1 MADHLQEEEQ
11 IDAIKQW
18 WQENRVSVIGAVVLA
33 LGGSFGWS
41 QYQEYTSE
49 NGIAAADAYDTI
61 LLEREA
67 GEPADRLAALS
78 QSIRDENGS
87 IAFSEFAA
95 LQVAAVAA
103 EENDFELAKAELEK
117 VMAGVEIDSTL
128 GQLAQLRLA
137 KVKAALG
144 QEAAAIAIL
153 ELGSDSFPVSYAQ
166 VLGDIHL
173 AAGRESAALEAYQ
186 TAQTAQTASL
196 ALGGQSGLIDL
207 KVSGLSLR
215 VEQAV
220 SEDTSQ

>member
-18 WQENRVSVIGAVVLA
+18 WQENKVSVIGAIVLT

-41 QYQEYTSE
+41 QYQDYTSATA
-49 NGIAAADAYDTI
+49 IAAADTYDEI
-61 LLEREA
+61 LLERA
-67 GEPADRLAALS
+67 SGESVDQLAMLADT
-78 QSIRDENGS
+78 IRDENGS
-87 IAFSEFAA
+87 IAFAEFAA
-95 LQVAAVAA
+95 LQVAAAAA
-103 EENDFELAKAELEK
+103 EEGNFEQAQIELEK
-117 VMAGVEIDSTL
+117 VMAGVEVDSTL

-144 QEAAAIAIL
+144 QEEAAIAIL

-173 AAGRESAALEAYQ
+173 AAGREAAALEAYQ
-186 TAQTAQTASL
+186 TAKAASL
-196 ALGGQSGLIDL
+196 MLGGQSGLIDL

-215 VEQAV
+215 TEQSV
-220 SEDTSQ
+220 SEDAPQ

>member
-18 WQENRVSVIGAVVLA
+18 WQENKVSVIGAIVLT

-41 QYQEYTSE
+41 QYQDYTSATA
-49 NGIAAADAYDTI
+49 IAAADTYDEI
-61 LLEREA
+61 LLERA
-67 GEPADRLAALS
+67 SGESTDQLAMLADT
-78 QSIRDENGS
+78 IRDENGS
-87 IAFSEFAA
+87 IAFAEFAA
-95 LQVAAVAA
+95 LQVAAAAA
-103 EENDFELAKAELEK
+103 EEGNFEQAQIELEK
-117 VMAGVEIDSTL
+117 VMAGVEVDSTL

-144 QEAAAIAIL
+144 QEEAAIAIL

-173 AAGRESAALEAYQ
+173 AAGREAAALEAYQ
-186 TAQTAQTASL
+186 TAKAASL
-196 ALGGQSGLIDL
+196 MLGGQSGLIDL

-215 VEQAV
+215 TEQPV
-220 SEDTSQ
+220 SEDAPQ

>member
-18 WQENRVSVIGAVVLA
+18 WQENKVSVIGAIVLT

-41 QYQEYTSE
+41 QYQDYTSATA
-49 NGIAAADAYDTI
+49 IAAADTYDEI
-61 LLEREA
+61 LLERA
-67 GEPADRLAALS
+67 SGESADQLAMLADT
-78 QSIRDENGS
+78 IRDENGS
-87 IAFSEFAA
+87 IAFAEFAA
-95 LQVAAVAA
+95 LQVAAAAA
-103 EENDFELAKAELEK
+103 EEGNFEQAQIELEK
-117 VMAGVEIDSTL
+117 VMAGVEVDSTL

-144 QEAAAIAIL
+144 QEEAGIAIL

-173 AAGRESAALEAYQ
+173 AAGREAAALEAYQ
-186 TAQTAQTASL
+186 TAKAASL
-196 ALGGQSGLIDL
+196 MLGGQSGLIDL

-215 VEQAV
+215 TEQPV
-220 SEDTSQ
+220 SEDAPQ

>member
-18 WQENRVSVIGAVVLA
+18 WQENKVSVIGAIVLT

-41 QYQEYTSE
+41 QYQDYTSATA
-49 NGIAAADAYDTI
+49 IAAADTYDEI
-61 LLEREA
+61 LLERA
-67 GEPADRLAALS
+67 SGESVDQLAMLADT
-78 QSIRDENGS
+78 IRDENGS
-87 IAFSEFAA
+87 IAFAEFAA
-95 LQVAAVAA
+95 LQVAAAAA
-103 EENDFELAKAELEK
+103 EEGDFEQAQSELEK
-117 VMAGVEIDSTL
+117 VMAGVEVDSTL

-144 QEAAAIAIL
+144 QEEAAIAIL

-173 AAGRESAALEAYQ
+173 AAGREAAALEAYQ
-186 TAQTAQTASL
+186 TAKAASL
-196 ALGGQSGLIDL
+196 MLGGQSGLIDL

-215 VEQAV
+215 TEQPV
-220 SEDTSQ
+220 SEDAPQ

>member
-18 WQENRVSVIGAVVLA
+18 WQENKVSVVGAIVLT

-41 QYQEYTSE
+41 QYQDYTSATA
-49 NGIAAADAYDTI
+49 IAAADTYDEI
-61 LLEREA
+61 LLERA
-67 GEPADRLAALS
+67 SGESVDQLAMLADT
-78 QSIRDENGS
+78 IRDENGS
-87 IAFSEFAA
+87 IAFAEFAA
-95 LQVAAVAA
+95 LQVAAAAA
-103 EENDFELAKAELEK
+103 EEGNFEQAQIELEK
-117 VMAGVEIDSTL
+117 VMAGVEVDSTL

-144 QEAAAIAIL
+144 QEEAAIAIL

-173 AAGRESAALEAYQ
+173 AAGREAAALEAYQ
-186 TAQTAQTASL
+186 TAKAASL
-196 ALGGQSGLIDL
+196 MLGGQSGLIDL

-215 VEQAV
+215 TEQPV
-220 SEDTSQ
+220 SEDAPQ

>member
-11 IDAIKQW
+11 LDAIKQW

-41 QYQEYTSE
+41 QYQDYTSA
-49 NGIAAADAYDTI
+49 NAVAAADAYDAI

-67 GEPADRLAALS
+67 GESADQLAVLAGN
-78 QSIRDENGS
+78 IRDDNGS
-87 IAFSEFAA
+87 VAFAEFAA
-95 LQVAAVAA
+95 LQVAAAAA
-103 EENDFELAKAELEK
+103 EDGDFELAKSELET
-117 VMAGVEIDSTL
+117 VLAGVELGSTL

-137 KVKAALG
+137 KVQAALG
-144 QEAAAIAIL
+144 QEDEAIAIL

-173 AAGRESAALEAYQ
+173 AAGREAAALEAY
-186 TAQTAQTASL
+186 QTAQTASL

-207 KVSGLSLR
+207 KVSGLALR
-215 VEQAV
+215 AKPVAA
-220 SEDTSQ
+220 EDMSQ

>member
-11 IDAIKQW
+11 LDAIRQW
-18 WQENRVSVIGAVVLA
+18 WQENRVSIIGAVVLA

-41 QYQEYTSE
+41 QYQDYTAE
-49 NGIAAADAYDTI
+49 NAIAAADAYDAI
-61 LLEREA
+61 LIDREA
-67 GEPADRLAALS
+67 GESADQLAALA

-87 IAFSEFAA
+87 LAFAEFAS
-95 LQVAAVAA
+95 LQVAAAAA
-103 EENDFELAKAELEK
+103 EEGDFDLAKAELEK
-117 VMAGVEIDSTL
+117 VVAGVELDSTL

-137 KVKAALG
+137 KVKAASG
-144 QEAAAIAIL
+144 QEDEAIAIL

-173 AAGRESAALEAYQ
+173 AAGREAAALEAY
-186 TAQTAQTASL
+186 QTAQTASL

-215 VEQAV
+215 AEQAA
-220 SEDTSQ
+220 SEGISQ

>member
-11 IDAIKQW
+11 LDAIKQW

-41 QYQEYTSE
+41 QYQDYTSA
-49 NGIAAADAYDTI
+49 NAVAAADAYDAI

-67 GEPADRLAALS
+67 GESADQLAVLAGN
-78 QSIRDENGS
+78 IRDDNGS
-87 IAFSEFAA
+87 VAFAEFAA
-95 LQVAAVAA
+95 LQVAAAAA
-103 EENDFELAKAELEK
+103 EDGDFELAKSELES
-117 VMAGVEIDSTL
+117 VLAGVERDSTL

-137 KVKAALG
+137 KVQAALG
-144 QEAAAIAIL
+144 QEDEAIAIL
-153 ELGSDSFPVSYAQ
+153 QLGSDSFPVSYAQ

-173 AAGRESAALEAYQ
+173 AAGREAAALEAY
-186 TAQTAQTASL
+186 QTAQTASL

-215 VEQAV
+215 AKPVAA
-220 SEDTSQ
+220 EDMSQ

>member
-18 WQENRVSVIGAVVLA
+18 WQENKVSVIGAIVLT

-41 QYQEYTSE
+41 QYQDYTSATA
-49 NGIAAADAYDTI
+49 IAAADTYDEI
-61 LLEREA
+61 LLERA
-67 GEPADRLAALS
+67 SGESADQLAMLADT
-78 QSIRDENGS
+78 IRDENGS
-87 IAFSEFAA
+87 IAFAEFAA
-95 LQVAAVAA
+95 LQVAAAAA
-103 EENDFELAKAELEK
+103 EEGNFEQAQIELEK
-117 VMAGVEIDSTL
+117 VMAGVEVDSTL

-144 QEAAAIAIL
+144 QEEAAIAIL

-173 AAGRESAALEAYQ
+173 AAGREAAALEAYQ
-186 TAQTAQTASL
+186 TAKAASL
-196 ALGGQSGLIDL
+196 MLGGQSGLIDL

-215 VEQAV
+215 TEQPV
-220 SEDTSQ
+220 SEDAPQ

>member
-18 WQENRVSVIGAVVLA
+18 WQENKVSVIGAIVLT

-41 QYQEYTSE
+41 QYQDYTSATA
-49 NGIAAADAYDTI
+49 IAAADTYDEI
-61 LLEREA
+61 LLERA
-67 GEPADRLAALS
+67 SGESVDQLAILADT
-78 QSIRDENGS
+78 IRDENGS
-87 IAFSEFAA
+87 IAFAEFAA
-95 LQVAAVAA
+95 LQVAAAAA
-103 EENDFELAKAELEK
+103 EEDDFERAQIELEK
-117 VMAGVEIDSTL
+117 VMAGVEVDSTL

-144 QEAAAIAIL
+144 QEEAAIAIL

-173 AAGRESAALEAYQ
+173 AAGREAAALEAYQ
-186 TAQTAQTASL
+186 TAKAASL
-196 ALGGQSGLIDL
+196 MLGGQSGLIDL

-215 VEQAV
+215 TEQSV
-220 SEDTSQ
+220 SEDAPQ

>member
-18 WQENRVSVIGAVVLA
+18 WQENKVSVIGAIVLT

-41 QYQEYTSE
+41 QYQDYTSATA
-49 NGIAAADAYDTI
+49 IAAADTYDEI
-61 LLEREA
+61 LLERA
-67 GEPADRLAALS
+67 SGESVDQLAILADT
-78 QSIRDENGS
+78 IRDENGS
-87 IAFSEFAA
+87 IAFAEFAA
-95 LQVAAVAA
+95 LQVAAAAA
-103 EENDFELAKAELEK
+103 EEGDFEQAQSELEK
-117 VMAGVEIDSTL
+117 VMAGVEVDSTL

-144 QEAAAIAIL
+144 QEEAGIAIL

-173 AAGRESAALEAYQ
+173 AAGREAAALEAYQ
-186 TAQTAQTASL
+186 TAKAASL
-196 ALGGQSGLIDL
+196 MLGGQSGLIDL

-215 VEQAV
+215 TEQSV
-220 SEDTSQ
+220 SEDAPQ

>member
-18 WQENRVSVIGAVVLA
+18 WQENKVSVIGAIVLT

-41 QYQEYTSE
+41 QYQDYTSATAS
-49 NGIAAADAYDTI
+49 AAADTYDEI
-61 LLEREA
+61 LLERA
-67 GEPADRLAALS
+67 SGESADQLAMMADT
-78 QSIRDENGS
+78 IRDENGS
-87 IAFSEFAA
+87 IAFAEFAA
-95 LQVAAVAA
+95 LQVAAAAA
-103 EENDFELAKAELEK
+103 EEGNFEQAQIELEK
-117 VMAGVEIDSTL
+117 VMAGVEVHSTL

-144 QEAAAIAIL
+144 QEEAAIAIL

-173 AAGRESAALEAYQ
+173 AAGREAAALEAYQ
-186 TAQTAQTASL
+186 TAKAASL
-196 ALGGQSGLIDL
+196 MLGGQSGLIDL

-215 VEQAV
+215 TEQPA
-220 SEDTSQ
+220 SEDAPQ

>member
-18 WQENRVSVIGAVVLA
+18 WQENKVSVIGAIVLT

-41 QYQEYTSE
+41 QYQDYTSATA
-49 NGIAAADAYDTI
+49 IAAADTYDEI
-61 LLEREA
+61 LLERA
-67 GEPADRLAALS
+67 SGESADQLAMLADT
-78 QSIRDENGS
+78 IRDENGS
-87 IAFSEFAA
+87 IAFAEFAA
-95 LQVAAVAA
+95 LQVAAAAAA
-103 EENDFELAKAELEK
+103 EGDFEQAQIELEK
-117 VMAGVEIDSTL
+117 VMAGVEVDSTL

-144 QEAAAIAIL
+144 QEEAAIAIL

-173 AAGRESAALEAYQ
+173 AAGREAAALEAYQ
-186 TAQTAQTASL
+186 TAKAASL
-196 ALGGQSGLIDL
+196 MLGGQSGLIDL

-215 VEQAV
+215 TEQPV
-220 SEDTSQ
+220 SEDAPQ

>member
-18 WQENRVSVIGAVVLA
+18 WQENKVSVIGAIVLT

-41 QYQEYTSE
+41 QYQDYTSATA
-49 NGIAAADAYDTI
+49 IAAADTYDEI
-61 LLEREA
+61 LLERA
-67 GEPADRLAALS
+67 SGESADQLAMLADT
-78 QSIRDENGS
+78 IRDENGS
-87 IAFSEFAA
+87 IAFAEFAA
-95 LQVAAVAA
+95 LQVAAAAA
-103 EENDFELAKAELEK
+103 EEGNFEQAQIELEK
-117 VMAGVEIDSTL
+117 VMAGVEVDSTL

-144 QEAAAIAIL
+144 QEEAAIAIL

-173 AAGRESAALEAYQ
+173 AAGREAAALEAYQ
-186 TAQTAQTASL
+186 TAKAASL
-196 ALGGQSGLIDL
+196 MLGGQSGLIDL

-215 VEQAV
+215 TEQSV
-220 SEDTSQ
+220 SEDAPQ

>member
-11 IDAIKQW
+11 LDAIKQW
-18 WQENRVSVIGAVVLA
+18 WEENRVSIIGAVVLA

-41 QYQEYTSE
+41 QYQDYTAE
-49 NGIAAADAYDTI
+49 NAIAAADAYDAI
-61 LLEREA
+61 LIEREA
-67 GEPADRLAALS
+67 GESADQLAALA

-87 IAFSEFAA
+87 LAFAEFAS
-95 LQVAAVAA
+95 LQVAAAAA
-103 EENDFELAKAELEK
+103 EEGDFDLAKAELEK
-117 VMAGVEIDSTL
+117 VVAGVELDSTL

-137 KVKAALG
+137 KVKAASG
-144 QEAAAIAIL
+144 QEDEAIAIL

-173 AAGRESAALEAYQ
+173 AAGREAAALEAY
-186 TAQTAQTASL
+186 QTAQTASL

-215 VEQAV
+215 GEQAA
-220 SEDTSQ
+220 SEGISQ

>member
-11 IDAIKQW
+11 LDAIKQW

-41 QYQEYTSE
+41 QYQDYTSA
-49 NGIAAADAYDTI
+49 NAVAAADAYDAI

-67 GEPADRLAALS
+67 GESADQLAVLAGN
-78 QSIRDENGS
+78 IRDDNGS
-87 IAFSEFAA
+87 VAFAEFAA
-95 LQVAAVAA
+95 LQVAAAAA
-103 EENDFELAKAELEK
+103 EDGDFELAKSELES
-117 VMAGVEIDSTL
+117 VLAGVERDSTL

-137 KVKAALG
+137 KVQAALG
-144 QEAAAIAIL
+144 QEDEAIAIL

-173 AAGRESAALEAYQ
+173 AAGREAAALEAY
-186 TAQTAQTASL
+186 QTAQTASL

-207 KVSGLSLR
+207 KVSGLALR
-215 VEQAV
+215 AKPVAA
-220 SEDTSQ
+220 EDMSQ